1 MALDTAHPDEL
12 AAAIYALRRICRVS
26 PTMAAAMVDQLCH
39 KTNGACAGILA
50 LVPKTQPKL
59 KTPGL
64 RALRHADLETPPDVK
79 AKLIRVFAYLG
90 HDPAIAAKVR
100 EAAS

>member
-1 MALDTAHPDEL
+1 M
-12 AAAIYALRRICRVS
+12 
-26 PTMAAAMVDQLCH
+26 
-39 KTNGACAGILA
+39 
-50 LVPKTQPKL
+50 
-59 KTPGL
+59 

>member
-39 KTNGACAGILA
+39 KTNGAWAGDKA
-50 LVPKTQPKL
+50 WSQKTQPKL
-59 KTPGL
+59 K
-64 RALRHADLETPPDVK
+64 R
-79 AKLIRVFAYLG
+79 RV
-90 HDPAIAAKVR
+90 
-100 EAAS
+100 